1 MNTQKAFPLN
11 WLAMVLGAVMV
22 LAGLFFAWGGARLM
36 FLGGSWYFGLIGL
49 ALIASGGLIATRRLL
64 GIWLYSIAFALTVIW
79 ALFDAGFHFWPL
91 VSRLVAPAVLLLLA
105 LLTAPL
111 MREGVTP
118 PQKRYSLIG
127 AGGTVIAL
135 ILTLIY
141 ALLPHAIVSATGAPP
156 ERKAVS
162 DSGDWNVYGKDSDAT
177 RFVSHGQ
184 ITPENV
190 KNLKV
195 AWTFHT
201 GDVADSPTGFG
212 AEDQNTPLQIGNT
225 VYVCTPHN
233 IVISLDATTGKEKW
247 RYDSKAKAPQW
258 QRCRGLA
265 YNDATLTATG
275 TPKTPAICERRI
287 IMSTVDDR
295 LIALDADTGKPCP
308 AFGDKGTVNLAADIG
323 HIKPG
328 FYTQTSAPVIAGN
341 LIVLGGR
348 VADNVETG
356 EPGGVVRAFDLTSGA
371 LVWAWDIGNPNTTKL
386 PPKGET
392 YTRATPNV
400 WAGMTYDPK
409 LGLIY
414 LPTGN
419 TTPDA
424 WGGERT
430 ANDDK
435 YSSSIVAL
443 EAKTGHVRWAFQTV
457 HHDLWDYDVPAQPTL
472 VDLADGTP
480 ALVQVTKAGQIFL
493 LNRVTGQPIAP
504 VENRTV
510 SVGNA
515 KGERYASTQPF
526 SIGMPAIG
534 AQTLKESDMW
544 GATPVD
550 QLLCRIQ
557 FKQMR
562 YSGAFTPPGEDLSLQ
577 WPGSLGG
584 MNWGG
589 VSVDKSTGY
598 VFVNDMRLGLWT
610 KLIARDQVK
619 GGSGKGTEMGLSS
632 QDGTPYMSMR
642 NRFLSVLQIPCQKP
656 PYGTMTAVNLNTR
669 KIAWQVPLGTVQD
682 TGPFGI
688 KMLAPIPIGMPTL
701 GGSLATS
708 TGLVFFAGTQDYYLR
723 ALSGT
728 TGKEVWKARMPV
740 GSQGTPMS
748 YVSPVDGK
756 QYIVVTAGGARQS
769 PDRGDYVIAYK
780 LP

>member
-1 MNTQKAFPLN
+1 MDTKKSLLLN
-11 WLAMVLGAVMV
+11 GLAIVLGAVMV
-22 LAGLFFAWGGARLM
+22 LAGLFFAWGGVRLM
-36 FLGGSWYFGLIGL
+36 WLGGTWYFGLIGL
-49 ALIASGGLIATRRLL
+49 ALIVSGVLIVLRHLT
-64 GIWLYSIAFALTVIW
+64 GIWLYSAAFVLTVVW

-91 VSRLVAPAVLLLLA
+91 VSRLVAPAVLLILV
-105 LLTAPL
+105 LLTTPL
-111 MREGVTP
+111 MRETVRE
-118 PQKRYSLIG
+118 QRRYSLFG
-127 AGGTVIAL
+127 AGGIAIAL
-135 ILTLIY
+135 VLTLIY
-141 ALLPHAIVSATGAPP
+141 AFLPHAIIPASGVAPARA
-156 ERKAVS
+156 EVT
-162 DSGDWNVYGKDSDAT
+162 DSGDWNVYGKDGAAT
-177 RFVSHGQ
+177 RFAAIGQ

-190 KNLKV
+190 KSLKV
-195 AWTFHT
+195 AWTFRT
-201 GDVADSPTGFG
+201 GDIPLSPTGFG
-212 AEDQNTPLQIGNT
+212 AEDQNTPLQVGNT
-225 VYVCTPHN
+225 LYICTAHN
-233 IVISLDATTGKEKW
+233 IVISIDATTGKEKW
-247 RYDSKAKAPQW
+247 RYDSQAKAPQW
-258 QRCRGLA
+258 QRCRGVAYHDAILA
-265 YNDATLTATG
+265 PTNIPRPA
-275 TPKTPAICERRI
+275 AICERRI
-287 IMSTVDDR
+287 IMTTVDDR
-295 LIALDADTGKPCP
+295 LIALDAETGKPCP
-308 AFGDKGTVNLAADIG
+308 TFGDKGTVNLAADIG
-323 HIKPG
+323 PIKPG
-328 FYTQTSAPVIAGN
+328 FYTQTSAPLVAGN
-341 LIVLGGR
+341 LIVVGGR
-348 VADNVETG
+348 VADNVEVG
-356 EPGGVVRAFDLTSGA
+356 EPGGVVRAFDVNSGA
-371 LVWAWDIGNPNTTKL
+371 LIWAWDIGNPATTKL
-386 PPKGET
+386 PPKGQT

-400 WAGMTYDPK
+400 WAGMTYDDK
-409 LGLIY
+409 LGLVY

-443 EAKTGHVRWAFQTV
+443 DVKTGRPRWSFQTV

-493 LNRVTGQPIAP
+493 INRVTGQPIAD
-504 VENRTV
+504 VEERKV
-510 SVGNA
+510 AVGNA
-515 KGERYASTQPF
+515 RGERYSQTQPF
-526 SIGMPAIG
+526 SVGMPSIG

-544 GATPVD
+544 GATPFD
-550 QLLCRIQ
+550 QMLCRIQ

-562 YSGAFTPPGEDLSLQ
+562 YDGAFTAPGEDLSLQ

-589 VSVDKSTGY
+589 VSIDKSTNY
-598 VFVNDMRLGLWT
+598 MYVNDMRLGLWT
-610 KLIARDQVK
+610 KFIPREQVK

-656 PYGTMTAVNLNTR
+656 PYGTMTAIDLNTR
-669 KIAWQVPLGTVQD
+669 KVAWQVPMGTVQD

-701 GGSLATS
+701 GGALATK

-728 TGKEVWKARMPV
+728 TGKELWKARMPV

-769 PDRGDYVIAYK
+769 PDRGDYVIAYR